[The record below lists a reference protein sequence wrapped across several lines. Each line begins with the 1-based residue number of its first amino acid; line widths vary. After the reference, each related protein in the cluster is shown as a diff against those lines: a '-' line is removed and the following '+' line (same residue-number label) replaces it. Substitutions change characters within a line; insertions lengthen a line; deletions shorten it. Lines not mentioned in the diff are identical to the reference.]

1 MQIRFANYFD
11 LMFAFCARLLSAK
24 HVSPFTRHYL
34 LCAALALSS
43 CGQINLGPSKKE
55 AEAAV
60 RGLIGQATGIQ
71 LPPGCQLAN
80 VTIKACV
87 WQESP
92 EGHVCDVTLVS
103 QEMPVI
109 GAISMPMRLRF
120 AKREGRWKAFLF

>member
-1 MQIRFANYFD
+1 MKEKLVNLFSRYA
-11 LMFAFCARLLSAK
+11 
-24 HVSPFTRHYL
+24 YL
-34 LCAALALSS
+34 LCVTLVVSS
-43 CGQINLGPSKKE
+43 CGQINSGPSKKE

-71 LPPGCQLAN
+71 LPPGSQLAN

-103 QEMPVI
+103 TEMPVI
-109 GAISMPMRLRF
+109 GAVSIPMRLRF
-120 AKREGRWKAFLF
+120 AKRNGRWTTFLF